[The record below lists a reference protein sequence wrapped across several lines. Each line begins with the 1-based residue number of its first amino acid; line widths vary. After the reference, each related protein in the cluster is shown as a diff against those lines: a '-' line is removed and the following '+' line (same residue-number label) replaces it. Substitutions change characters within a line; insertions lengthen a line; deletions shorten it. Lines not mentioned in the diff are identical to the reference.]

1 MSRAKR
7 LPRGFRR
14 GHDDSLACK
23 HRDLSCCPECVA
35 KYPEIVNVVGRHF
48 WVPDEQE
55 RAELL
60 AVVAPACVDCGT
72 KIRRPIEDAAHVDG
86 PIRCH
91 DCGVARHLDSVT
103 KERSHG

>member
-23 HRDLSCCPECVA
+23 HRDLTCCHDCA
-35 KYPEIVNVVGRHF
+35 AAHPEIVDVVGMHY
-48 WVPDEQE
+48 WVPDEDE

-60 AVVAPACVDCGT
+60 AILSTSEEETREAGG
-72 KIRRPIEDAAHVDG
+72 RY
-86 PIRCH
+86 
-91 DCGVARHLDSVT
+91 
-103 KERSHG
+103 